1 MYLLDTNICIYAM
14 KNKYPA
20 LTKKLFQIPPSEI
33 FISVITVGELECG
46 CVKSHWG
53 ERSRAVMQTFLS
65 AYTVLPFEENDA
77 IVFGRLRAV
86 TEKKGQPPGPYDIQ
100 IAAQGILRG
109 LTIVTHDTSDFSR
122 IPGAIL
128 EDWVE

>member
-1 MYLLDTNICIYAM
+1 M
-14 KNKYPA
+14 
-20 LTKKLFQIPPSEI
+20 
-33 FISVITVGELECG
+33 
-46 CVKSHWG
+46 
-53 ERSRAVMQTFLS
+53 
-65 AYTVLPFEENDA
+65 LPFGEKDA
-77 IVFGRLRAV
+77 IVFGRLQAV
-86 TEKKGQPPGPYDIQ
+86 TEKKGQSPGPYDIQ